1 MLEAIFLGIVQGLT
15 EFLPISSSAHV
26 RIFGEFL
33 PSGSDPGATFTA
45 IMQIGTEI
53 AVLIYFRKDILK
65 IFSAVS
71 RLVLGARFEAGS
83 PDQQSARLGGLIAI
97 GSIPIFALG
106 YIGQSYIREN
116 FRSLWLISFTLIG
129 FGIILGVLDHFGK
142 KIKKLEDL
150 NRRDGLIYG
159 LAQSLALIP
168 GVSRSGAT
176 IAMGRFLGYKREAA
190 LRYSFLLA
198 IPAVLGSGTYELLNS
213 LTEPTNAFSL
223 VETAVAT
230 FVAFLVGYAVIAWL
244 MKFVQ
249 TRSFL
254 PFVLYRI
261 LLGIFIICLL
271 LTGTISAP
279 VV

>member
-26 RIFGEFL
+26 RIFGVFL

-53 AVLIYFRKDILK
+53 AVLIYFRNEIVAIVGAVLK
-65 IFSAVS
+65 FLS
-71 RLVLGARFEAGS
+71 GKRFELGS
-83 PDQQSARLGGLIAI
+83 AEHQSARLGGLIAI
-97 GSIPIFALG
+97 GSIPIFILG
-106 YIGQSYIREN
+106 YIGQSYIRDN

-129 FGIILGVLDHFGK
+129 FGIILGLLDHFGK
-142 KIKKLEDL
+142 KVKELKDL
-150 NRRDGLIYG
+150 NSKDGLIYG

-176 IAMGRFLGYKREAA
+176 IAMGRCLGYKREAA

-213 LTEPTNAFSL
+213 LSEATNKFSG
-223 VETAVAT
+223 VETAAAT
-230 FVAFLVGYAVIAWL
+230 LVAFVVGYAVIAWL

-249 TRSFL
+249 TKSFM
-254 PFVLYRI
+254 PFVIYRI
-261 LLGIFIICLL
+261 ALGTLILVLLA
-271 LTGTISAP
+271 TGAISA
-279 VV
+279 